1 MVLAN
6 GNGGSR
12 VNNRMRTVRTGMLA
26 GVIFFVA
33 LNLRPAIIAVGPIL
47 SDIGADLGWGESLL
61 GLLGALPLLAFA
73 AVSCTVGFLTK
84 RFETDKVL
92 FASLLVLAAGCL
104 LRSAFG
110 QGALWAGTVAIGAAI
125 AVGNV
130 LAPTIVKRDYPDCIP
145 IATGAYSA
153 CVTLGSAIAGL
164 SASCAEEALGGWR
177 EALSIWAAPALLAAF
192 LWLMRMRKRPALP
205 HAARQKHTT
214 SREDERPATAP
225 KGELPLWRRPST
237 YAITLFMGLQSAVFY
252 TLCTWI
258 PSFVEANGA
267 TSAEAGVQLFLFQA
281 IGILSGLLIPR
292 FMYVGGNQ
300 ICAGLL
306 ASLPL
311 LAASLGWLVAP
322 GASLAWSVLG
332 GIGQGASLVVALTL
346 ISLRGTTH
354 DETVALS
361 GIAQSFGYLL
371 ASGGPSLFGFIAEAS
386 AGFSSPLAFM
396 VALGALQCVVALFAG
411 RDGKART

>member
-1 MVLAN
+1 M
-6 GNGGSR
+6 
-12 VNNRMRTVRTGMLA
+12 NNRMHTVRTGMLA

-84 RFETDKVL
+84 RFDTDKVL

-130 LAPTIVKRDYPDCIP
+130 LAPTIVKRDYPDSIP

-177 EALSIWAAPALLAAF
+177 GALSIWVAPALLAAF
-192 LWLMRMRKRPALP
+192 L
-205 HAARQKHTT
+205 
-214 SREDERPATAP
+214 
-225 KGELPLWRRPST
+225 
-237 YAITLFMGLQSAVFY
+237 
-252 TLCTWI
+252 
-258 PSFVEANGA
+258 
-267 TSAEAGVQLFLFQA
+267 
-281 IGILSGLLIPR
+281 
-292 FMYVGGNQ
+292 
-300 ICAGLL
+300 
-306 ASLPL
+306 
-311 LAASLGWLVAP
+311 
-322 GASLAWSVLG
+322 
-332 GIGQGASLVVALTL
+332 
-346 ISLRGTTH
+346 
-354 DETVALS
+354 
-361 GIAQSFGYLL
+361 
-371 ASGGPSLFGFIAEAS
+371 
-386 AGFSSPLAFM
+386 
-396 VALGALQCVVALFAG
+396 
-411 RDGKART
+411 